1 MTLRQLHAT
10 MANPWWHLCEEC
22 RRLHVADADKS
33 NGVVIFGKCG
43 KCKSGLD
50 RKEPLPGLLSD
61 CLPVMPEKR
70 PAVQTDDL
78 LITNQRTRLDLARL
92 QGADSETA
100 SLLTL

>member
-61 CLPVMPEKR
+61 RLAVTVAPNALAIEQGAVVAGLERLGLESSVNPRHKR
-70 PAVQTDDL
+70 PSGL
-78 LITNQRTRLDLARL
+78 
-92 QGADSETA
+92 
-100 SLLTL
+100 